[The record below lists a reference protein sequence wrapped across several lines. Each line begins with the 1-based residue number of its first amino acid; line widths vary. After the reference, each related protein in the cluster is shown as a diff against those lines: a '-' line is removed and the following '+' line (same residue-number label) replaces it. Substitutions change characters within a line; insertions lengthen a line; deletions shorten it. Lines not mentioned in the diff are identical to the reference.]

1 MPGMRRVATMDG
13 KLGLLTFAAALAC
26 TAVTTAARAD
36 TVDYLALDDASR
48 RAVESACSGWVYRD
62 ARDRI
67 APWLDAVS
75 PLCAAEEA
83 QRPGRIP
90 AQGAAQPAREETGA
104 SPQ

>member
-1 MPGMRRVATMDG
+1 MDG
-13 KLGLLTFAAALAC
+13 KRGLLTLAAALAC
-26 TAVTTAARAD
+26 AAFTAAARAD

-83 QRPGRIP
+83 LRPGRTP
-90 AQGAAQPAREETGA
+90 VQGAAQPAGEEIDA

>member
-1 MPGMRRVATMDG
+1 MPGIGRVAING
-13 KLGLLTFAAALAC
+13 KRGLLMFAAALAC
-26 TAVTTAARAD
+26 AAVTTAARAD
-36 TVDYLALDDASR
+36 TVDYLALDNASR

-83 QRPGRIP
+83 LRPGRTP
-90 AQGAAQPAREETGA
+90 AQGTAQPAREGIDA
-104 SPQ
+104 SQQ